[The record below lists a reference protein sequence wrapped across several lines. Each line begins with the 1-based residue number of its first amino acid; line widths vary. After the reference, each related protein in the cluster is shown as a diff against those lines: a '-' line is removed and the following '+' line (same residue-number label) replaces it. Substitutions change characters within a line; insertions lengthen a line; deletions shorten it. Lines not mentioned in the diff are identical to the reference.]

1 MFISIMKYEDF
12 IHMSVPGDGAC
23 FFHSLTAIL
32 GLEGDPIP
40 SDQTMKQTDKN
51 RNALA
56 KKLRKECVDWLEK
69 NLDYKIAQIGM
80 TIRDEIEEAVRYCV
94 NHESCDNYKTVKE
107 YLTYMRKNKAY
118 AGQIE
123 IYAMSYYLGRSIR
136 VFIRDRGKFKSAG
149 LGFMIGLKPDP
160 LDDIHI
166 YHNIGE
172 SSGNNEHHFEPLYPK
187 VKAKKEIKKKKESNK
202 SPSKARRSKA
212 RRSKARRRKASRRK
226 ASRRKA
232 SRRKASRRKA
242 SRRKASRR
250 KASRKAK
257 SVRNNRRTKRE

>member
-187 VKAKKEIKKKKESNK
+187 VKAKKEIKKKKESKK
-202 SPSKARRSKA
+202 SVSKASRTASRKASPRRSKA
-212 RRSKARRRKASRRK
+212 SPRRSKASPRRRKAS
-226 ASRRKA
+226 
-232 SRRKASRRKA
+232 
-242 SRRKASRR
+242 R

>member
-23 FFHSLTAIL
+23 FFHSLAAIL

-80 TIRDEIEEAVRYCV
+80 TIRDEIEEAVRYCA
-94 NHESCDNYKTVKE
+94 NHGSCDNYKTVKE

-149 LGFMIGLKPDP
+149 LGFMIGLKHDP
-160 LDDIHI
+160 MDDIHI

-172 SSGNNEHHFEPLYPK
+172 SSGKNEHHFEPLYPK
-187 VKAKKEIKKKKESNK
+187 VKAKKEIKKKKESKK
-202 SPSKARRSKA
+202 SVSKASRTASRKASPRRSKA
-212 RRSKARRRKASRRK
+212 SPRRRKAS
-226 ASRRKA
+226 
-232 SRRKASRRKA
+232 
-242 SRRKASRR
+242 R

>member
-23 FFHSLTAIL
+23 FFHSLAAIL

-80 TIRDEIEEAVRYCV
+80 TIRDEIEEAVRYC
-94 NHESCDNYKTVKE
+94 NDTNCGNYKSVKE

-136 VFIRDRGKFKSAG
+136 VYIRDKGKFKSSG
-149 LGFMIGLKPDP
+149 LGFMIGLKHDP
-160 LDDIHI
+160 MDDIHI

-187 VKAKKEIKKKKESNK
+187 VKAKKEVKQITKKKETEKKETKKKETKKKETKKKETKKTRPKPRTLRKTSRQTLRQK
-202 SPSKARRSKA
+202 KQQSKQRSSIKE
-212 RRSKARRRKASRRK
+212 RKQRKERKKTRRR
-226 ASRRKA
+226 
-232 SRRKASRRKA
+232 
-242 SRRKASRR
+242 
-250 KASRKAK
+250 
-257 SVRNNRRTKRE
+257 

>member
-23 FFHSLTAIL
+23 FFHSLAAIL

-80 TIRDEIEEAVRYCV
+80 TIRDEIEEAVRYC
-94 NHESCDNYKTVKE
+94 NDTNCGNYKSVKE

-172 SSGNNEHHFEPLYPK
+172 SSGKNEHHFDPLYPK
-187 VKAKKEIKKKKESNK
+187 VKAKKEIKKKKESKK
-202 SPSKARRSKA
+202 SVSKASRSKESRKASPRRSKA
-212 RRSKARRRKASRRK
+212 S
-226 ASRRKA
+226 
-232 SRRKASRRKA
+232 
-242 SRRKASRR
+242 R